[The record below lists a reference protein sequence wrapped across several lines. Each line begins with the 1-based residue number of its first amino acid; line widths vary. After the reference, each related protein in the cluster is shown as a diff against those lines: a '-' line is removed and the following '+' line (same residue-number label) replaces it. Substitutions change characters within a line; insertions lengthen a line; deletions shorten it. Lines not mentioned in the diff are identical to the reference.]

1 VLGSKGDEGG
11 NARYVAALDVGAHEL
26 AALGEADRVD
36 GRGCGENG
44 VGGQILADFVD
55 LDG

>member
-1 VLGSKGDEGG
+1 MLGSKGDEGG